1 MKQTDIAL
9 ARIPVSEPEVRLDAL
24 YMPFLRRWRLVA
36 LCTLGAWAVALAL
49 ILVPKRDY
57 RAQMVVAAVPN
68 AKSASLAGGL
78 SSLLGNAA
86 LGGVQSTPYFITRL
100 LLLRGVL
107 REVALSPA
115 ADGDRTTII
124 ERVLEQPRASI
135 TPEEMDVGMRDV
147 LSTDVDKQ
155 TGLVT
160 FAVTLPDSALA
171 RRIAQRVLAV
181 GGRTFV
187 EVLRSQASEQREAGQ
202 AQVDSAR
209 RQLRAAEANLQ
220 YFQTTHRVYAA
231 YSPAAVERQRI
242 DRDLTAAQA
251 AYSDAVNDRQSAIA
265 RELADMP
272 AVVVVDPIPPELTKV
287 PRQAVLKLMLAAVLG
302 VLAAGLVMAAKGDF
316 RPQPTRG
323 PVSEPVNE
331 PRLIPTGVAAGL

>member
-9 ARIPVSEPEVRLDAL
+9 ARIAASEPEVRLDVL
-24 YMPFLRRWRLVA
+24 YTPFLRRWRLVA
-36 LCTLGAWAVALAL
+36 LCVFGAWAAALAL
-49 ILVPKRDY
+49 ILVPQREYK
-57 RAQMVVAAVPN
+57 AQMVVAAVPN
-68 AKSASLAGGL
+68 AKSASLAGGI
-78 SSLLGNAA
+78 SSLLGNAT

-115 ADGDRTTII
+115 AEGAKATII
-124 ERVLEQPRASI
+124 ERVLEQPRADI
-135 TPEEMDVGMRDV
+135 TPEEMDVGMREV

-160 FAVTLPDSALA
+160 FAVTHPDSALA

-187 EVLRSQASEQREAGQ
+187 EVLRSQASDQREAGQ

-209 RQLRAAEANLQ
+209 RQLRAVEARLQ
-220 YFQTTHRVYAA
+220 EFQTTHRVYAP

-242 DRDLTAAQA
+242 DRDLASAQA
-251 AYSDAVNDRQSAIA
+251 AYSDAVTDRQTAIA
-265 RELADMP
+265 RELAEIP

-287 PRQAVLKLMLAAVLG
+287 PRQAVLKLTLAAVLG
-302 VLAAGLVMAAKGDF
+302 VLVAGLVMAAWGDF
-316 RPQPTRG
+316 RPQPVLTA
-323 PVSEPVNE
+323 VSERE
-331 PRLIPTGVAAGL
+331 PRLVPSGVAASL

>member
-1 MKQTDIAL
+1 MKQTDIARP
-9 ARIPVSEPEVRLDAL
+9 RIAASEPEVRLDVL
-24 YMPFLRRWRLVA
+24 YTPVLRRWRLVA
-36 LCTLGAWAVALAL
+36 LCVFGAWAAALAL
-49 ILVPKRDY
+49 ILIPKREY
-57 RAQMVVAAVPN
+57 KAQMVVAAVPN
-68 AKSASLAGGL
+68 AKSASLAGGI
-78 SSLLGNAA
+78 SSLLGNAT

-115 ADGDRTTII
+115 ADGAKATII
-124 ERVLEQPRASI
+124 ETVLEQPRADI
-135 TPEEMDVGMRDV
+135 TPEEMDVGMREV

-160 FAVTLPDSALA
+160 FAVTHPDSALA

-187 EVLRSQASEQREAGQ
+187 EVLRSQASDQREAGQ

-209 RQLRAAEANLQ
+209 RQLRAVEARLQ
-220 YFQTTHRVYAA
+220 EFQTTHRVYAP

-242 DRDLTAAQA
+242 DRDLASAQA
-251 AYSDAVNDRQSAIA
+251 AYSDAVTDRQTAIA
-265 RELADMP
+265 RELAEMP

-287 PRQAVLKLMLAAVLG
+287 PRQAVLKLTLAAVLG
-302 VLAAGLVMAAKGDF
+302 VLVAGLVMAAAGDF
-316 RPQPTRG
+316 RAPPVRM
-323 PVSEPVNE
+323 PVSERE
-331 PRLIPTGVAAGL
+331 PRLVPSGVAASL

>member
-9 ARIPVSEPEVRLDAL
+9 ARIPASEPEVRLDVL
-24 YMPFLRRWRLVA
+24 YTPFLRRWRLLA
-36 LCTLGAWAVALAL
+36 LCVLGAWAAALAL
-49 ILVPKRDY
+49 ILVPKREY
-57 RAQMVVAAVPN
+57 KAQMVVAAVPN

-78 SSLLGNAA
+78 SSLLGNAT

-115 ADGDRTTII
+115 GEGSKATII
-124 ERVLEQPRASI
+124 ERVLEQPRADI
-135 TPEEMDVGMRDV
+135 TPEEMDVGMREV

-160 FAVTLPDSALA
+160 FAVTHPDSALA
-171 RRIAQRVLAV
+171 RRIAQRVVAV

-187 EVLRSQASEQREAGQ
+187 EVLRSQASDQREAGQ

-209 RQLRAAEANLQ
+209 RQLRAVEARLQ
-220 YFQTTHRVYAA
+220 EFQTTHRVYAP

-242 DRDLTAAQA
+242 DRDLASAQA
-251 AYSDAVNDRQSAIA
+251 AYSDAVTDRQTAIA
-265 RELADMP
+265 RELAEMP

-287 PRQAVLKLMLAAVLG
+287 PRQAVLKLTLAAVLG
-302 VLAAGLVMAAKGDF
+302 VLVAGLVLAARGEF
-316 RPQPTRG
+316 RPQPARSAA
-323 PVSEPVNE
+323 SERE
-331 PRLIPTGVAAGL
+331 PRLVATGVAAGL

>member
-9 ARIPVSEPEVRLDAL
+9 ARIPAAEPEVRLDVL
-24 YMPFLRRWRLVA
+24 YTPFLRRWRLVL
-36 LCTLGAWAVALAL
+36 LCVVAAWAAALAL
-49 ILVPKRDY
+49 ILLPRREY
-57 RAQMVVAAVPN
+57 RAQLVVAAVPN
-68 AKSASLAGGL
+68 AKSASLAGGI
-78 SSLLGNAA
+78 SSLLGNAT

-115 ADGDRTTII
+115 VDGSKTTII
-124 ERVLEQPRASI
+124 ERVLEQPRAEI
-135 TPEEMDVGMRDV
+135 TPEEIDLGMREV

-160 FAVTLPDSALA
+160 FAVTHPDSALA

-187 EVLRSQASEQREAGQ
+187 EVLRSQATDQREAGQ
-202 AQVDSAR
+202 AQVDSTR
-209 RQLRAAEANLQ
+209 RQLRAVEARLQ
-220 YFQTTHRVYAA
+220 EFQTTHRVYAP

-242 DRDLTAAQA
+242 DRDLASAQA
-251 AYSDAVNDRQSAIA
+251 AYSDAVTDRQTAIA
-265 RELADMP
+265 RELAEMP

-287 PRQAVLKLMLAAVLG
+287 PRQAVLKLTLAAVLG
-302 VLAAGLVMAAKGDF
+302 VLVAGLVMAVRGDF
-316 RPQPTRG
+316 RP
-323 PVSEPVNE
+323 EPVRGVVTERE
-331 PRLIPTGVAAGL
+331 PRLVPTGVAASL

>member
-9 ARIPVSEPEVRLDAL
+9 ARIPASEPEVRLDVL
-24 YMPFLRRWRLVA
+24 YTPFLRRWRLVV
-36 LCTLGAWAVALAL
+36 LCVLGAWAGALAL
-49 ILVPKRDY
+49 ILIPKREY
-57 RAQMVVAAVPN
+57 KAQMVVAAVPN
-68 AKSASLAGGL
+68 AKSASLAGGI
-78 SSLLGNAA
+78 SSLLGNAT

-115 ADGDRTTII
+115 SEGATTTII
-124 ERVLEQPRASI
+124 ERVLEQPRAEI
-135 TPEEMDVGMRDV
+135 TPEEIDLGMREV

-160 FAVTLPDSALA
+160 FAVTHSDSALA

-187 EVLRSQASEQREAGQ
+187 EVLRSQATDQREAGQ
-202 AQVDSAR
+202 AQVDSTR
-209 RQLRAAEANLQ
+209 SQLRAVEARLQ
-220 YFQTTHRVYAA
+220 VFQTTHRVYAP

-242 DRDLTAAQA
+242 DRDLASAQA
-251 AYSDAVNDRQSAIA
+251 AYSDAVTDRQTAIA
-265 RELADMP
+265 RELAEMP

-287 PRQAVLKLMLAAVLG
+287 PRQAVLKLTLAAVLG
-302 VLAAGLVMAAKGDF
+302 VLVAGLVMAVRGDF
-316 RPQPTRG
+316 RPETVRG
-323 PVSEPVNE
+323 VVTERE
-331 PRLIPTGVAAGL
+331 PRLVPTGVAASL

>member
-9 ARIPVSEPEVRLDAL
+9 ARIPASEPEVRLDVL
-24 YMPFLRRWRLVA
+24 YTPFLRRWRLVV
-36 LCTLGAWAVALAL
+36 LCVLGAWAGALAL
-49 ILVPKRDY
+49 ILIPKREY
-57 RAQMVVAAVPN
+57 KAQMVVAAVPN
-68 AKSASLAGGL
+68 AKSASLAGGI
-78 SSLLGNAA
+78 SSLLGNAT

-115 ADGDRTTII
+115 SEGATTTII
-124 ERVLEQPRASI
+124 ERVLEQPRAEI
-135 TPEEMDVGMRDV
+135 TPEEIDLGMREV

-160 FAVTLPDSALA
+160 FAVTHPDSALA

-187 EVLRSQASEQREAGQ
+187 EVLRSQATDQREAGQ
-202 AQVDSAR
+202 AQVDSTR
-209 RQLRAAEANLQ
+209 RQLRAVEARLQ
-220 YFQTTHRVYAA
+220 EFQTTHRVYAP

-242 DRDLTAAQA
+242 DRDLASAQA
-251 AYSDAVNDRQSAIA
+251 AYSDAVTDRQTAIA
-265 RELADMP
+265 RELAEMP

-287 PRQAVLKLMLAAVLG
+287 PRQAVLKLTLAAVLG
-302 VLAAGLVMAAKGDF
+302 VLLAGLVMAVRGDF
-316 RPQPTRG
+316 RP
-323 PVSEPVNE
+323 EPVRGVVTERE
-331 PRLIPTGVAAGL
+331 PRLVPTGVAASL